1 MPAPDQ
7 RDACRGSR
15 LNLLW
20 AFQPACRQFQQ
31 LRDGLEVPVG
41 LVRMHVPEVSG
52 QLGDLPLDID
62 ARSIPLEE
70 SADGEAMPHVV
81 EPGAAAVTTVCRRRT
96 QADLT

>member
-1 MPAPDQ
+1 MAAPGPGS
-7 RDACRGSR
+7 RCRGSWR
-15 LNLLW
+15 DLLR

-31 LRDGLEVPVG
+31 LRDGLEVPVS
-41 LVRMHVPEVSG
+41 LVRMQVPEVGG

-70 SADGEAMPHVV
+70 GADGEAMPHVV